1 MKIKVEPDIGDRK
14 MRVDIGPGLNVSEI
28 LKDFPKKF
36 LIVGD
41 KNTLAAANLQ
51 LDKDI
56 HCYENCTEANI
67 KQVDALEILL
77 KNYDGVLAVGSGS
90 ICDICRLAS
99 FNAKKEFAVFATAP
113 SMDGYASGSAP
124 IIFGNFKKSVPAHAP
139 SVIIGDT
146 DILSAAPEPLK
157 AAGFGDIIAKYVAL
171 VDWQIADLISD
182 NPEEAYD
189 LEAAALVK
197 AALEKSIAN
206 PSSSQAMM
214 EALVQS
220 GIAMAMVKHTR
231 PASGAEHLL
240 AHFWEIKKIE
250 KGEPVAFHGAKAGV
264 GTLMITQL
272 YHNIA
277 AGKYGEPNFQED
289 APNWEAIYKVY
300 GEAFKNDLESVNKP
314 SILETTSFE
323 TLKRKWPEIV
333 RLIQKELPSYEKFLN
348 LMQQA
353 KCITKIEGID
363 IDRQLALDAIKFHP
377 YMRHRINLT
386 RLIPMLGF
394 RPNYEEIVDEHC

>member
-1 MKIKVEPDIGDRK
+1 
-14 MRVDIGPGLNVSEI
+14 MRVEIGKGLVNKVSEI
-28 LKDFPKKF
+28 LEDFPQNF

-56 HCYENCTEANI
+56 HCYEICTEANI
-67 KQVDALEILL
+67 KDVNELEALLAS
-77 KNYDGVLAVGSGS
+77 YDGVLAVGSGS

-113 SMDGYASGSAP
+113 SMDGYASGTAP
-124 IIFGNFKKSVPAHAP
+124 IIFGNFKKSVLAHAP

-146 DILSAAPEPLK
+146 DILSAAPDSLK

-182 NPEEAYD
+182 NPGEAYD
-189 LEAAALVK
+189 LEAASMVK
-197 AALEKSIAN
+197 SALEKSIAN
-206 PSSSQAMM
+206 PNSAHAMM

-220 GIAMAMVKHTR
+220 GIAMAMVKHTH

-250 KGEPVAFHGAKAGV
+250 KGEPVAFHGAKVGV
-264 GTLMITQL
+264 GTLMITRL
-272 YHNIA
+272 YHNIVS
-277 AGKYGEPNFQED
+277 GKYGEPMFQKD
-289 APNWEAIYKVY
+289 APNWEAVHKVY
-300 GEAFKNDLESVNKP
+300 GEAFRQDIKNVNNP
-314 SILETTSFE
+314 SILETTNLQ
-323 TLKRKWPEIV
+323 TLQEKWPDIIQ
-333 RLIQKELPSYEKFLN
+333 LIKKELPSYKKFLG
-348 LMQQA
+348 LMQEA
-353 KCITKIEGID
+353 KCITNIEGID
-363 IDRQLALDAIKFHP
+363 IDRQLALDAIEFHP

-386 RLIPMLGF
+386 RLIPMLGLK
-394 RPNYEEIVDEHC
+394 PNYEEIVDEHCL